1 MKKEEIHWADWHR
14 IFFGAAPAEF
24 LLEVLIRTVIMYLVL
39 LVVLRLM
46 GKRMGG
52 QLTIAELS
60 VMLLLGAIIS
70 VPMQAPEKGLLQG
83 IWVLIG
89 ILFLQRAL
97 NYYSVRN
104 KKVELITQGWESL
117 LVKDGVL
124 QSKKLLEMNISR
136 EQLLAVL
143 RNKKIFNLGEVKR
156 VYLEAS
162 GLFSI
167 FKFEEARP
175 GLALVPEKDRG
186 LEVEFTIDHAVLV
199 CKDCGITPDNKDQEH
214 TETCKNCGHDVW
226 TAAVTT
232 KES

>member
-24 LLEVLIRTVIMYLVL
+24 LLEVLIRTIIMYLVL

-83 IWVLIG
+83 IWVLVG
-89 ILFLQRAL
+89 IMFLQRGL

-104 KKVELITQGWESL
+104 KKVELLTQGWESL

-143 RNKKIFNLGEVKR
+143 RNKKIYNLGEVKR

-167 FKFEEARP
+167 FKFDEVRP
-175 GLALVPEKDRG
+175 GLALVPEKDKG
-186 LEVEFTIDHAVLV
+186 LEAEFTIEQNMLV
-199 CKDCGITPDNKDQEH
+199 CKDCGITPDNKDQKH

-226 TAAVTT
+226 TAAVMT

>member
-1 MKKEEIHWADWHR
+1 MKKEEIHWGDWHR
-14 IFFGAAPAEF
+14 ILFGTAPAEF

-39 LVVLRLM
+39 LVILRLM

-52 QLTIAELS
+52 QLTIAELA

-83 IWVLIG
+83 IWVLVMV
-89 ILFLQRAL
+89 LVLQRGL
-97 NYYSVRN
+97 NYYAVRN
-104 KKVELITQGWESL
+104 KKVELLTQGWESL

-124 QSKKLLEMNISR
+124 EAKKLLEMNISR

-143 RNKKIFNLGEVKR
+143 RNKKIYNLGEVKR

-167 FKFEEARP
+167 FKFDEARP
-175 GLALVPEKDRG
+175 GLALVPEKDSG
-186 LEVEFTIDHAVLV
+186 LEAEFSINRAILV
-199 CKDCGITPDNKDQEH
+199 CKNCGISADNKDQTH
-214 TETCKNCGHDVW
+214 QETCKNCGHEEW
-226 TAAVTT
+226 TAAVTI
-232 KES
+232 KAS